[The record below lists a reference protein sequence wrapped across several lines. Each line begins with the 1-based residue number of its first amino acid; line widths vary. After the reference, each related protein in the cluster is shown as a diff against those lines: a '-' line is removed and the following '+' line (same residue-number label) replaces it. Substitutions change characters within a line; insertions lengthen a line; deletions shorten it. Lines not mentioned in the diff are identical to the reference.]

1 MSEETNCR
9 DFQNVVSKM
18 RDFFQSKGF
27 VEVHP
32 QSKLSILAD
41 RKSVV

>member
-18 RDFFQSKGF
+18 REFFMSKGF
-27 VEVHP
+27 VEV
-32 QSKLSILAD
+32 QE
-41 RKSVV
+41 